1 LLLTGGILMT
11 VFLLWFAANSQQT
24 ARPVARAL
32 LQGLALS
39 LTQAIENLAARDPSF
54 KTLSGFRYRD
64 IAYFALIDRSGRVRF
79 HQNPELAG
87 EIVADDRYLPAFSA
101 AAPVE
106 NRIRLGTGEEVYE
119 CHLPL
124 HLPGETLVLRLVL
137 HTWQA
142 DQVINRARTGAT
154 ILLTVTASAWVLG
167 FLEEVLFAGA
177 AMAEARRLIGN
188 VADTP
193 ASVLISGESGTGKEL
208 AARMIHLASQR
219 REAAFV
225 AINCAAIPE
234 NLMESELFGHEKGA
248 FTGATQA
255 RPGKFELAAG
265 GTLFLDEIGELP
277 LALQAKLLRVLQER
291 TFERLG
297 GRREIRADVR
307 IVAAT
312 NRELETEIRE
322 KRFREDLYY
331 RLNVFPIHLPP
342 LRERR
347 DGLPILTEY
356 LVLRA
361 AQQIGRII
369 SVVEPEVH
377 AAFAGYDWPGNIR
390 ELQNVI
396 ERAVILSSG
405 RITLGDLPEPI
416 RRPVK
421 PPWVATDGS
430 LQDLEREAILE
441 MLAQC
446 DGNRRLAAE
455 RLKISKRTLQ
465 YRLKEYGVV
474 DG

>member
-1 LLLTGGILMT
+1 MTNQATILVIEDDPTFRSLLVAILEGEGYGLVEEGDGKQALLALRRRSFDLVLSDLRLPGMEGLDLFRLAKAEGIAPPFILLTAFGT
-11 VFLLWFAANSQQT
+11 VEEAVSALKEGVTDFLTKPLKDPDT
-24 ARPVARAL
+24 LRAL
-32 LQGLALS
+32 VRRTLENRRRE
-39 LTQAIENLAARDPSF
+39 LTLTVLRER
-54 KTLSGFRYRD
+54 
-64 IAYFALIDRSGRVRF
+64 
-79 HQNPELAG
+79 ELAG
-87 EIVADDRYLPAFSA
+87 LP
-101 AAPVE
+101 P
-106 NRIRLGTGEEVYE
+106 
-119 CHLPL
+119 
-124 HLPGETLVLRLVL
+124 
-137 HTWQA
+137 
-142 DQVINRARTGAT
+142 
-154 ILLTVTASAWVLG
+154 
-167 FLEEVLFAGA
+167 EEVLFAGA

-188 VADTP
+188 VALTP

-208 AARMIHLASQR
+208 VARMIHLASQR
-219 REAAFV
+219 RDAGFV

-234 NLMESELFGHEKGA
+234 TLMESELFGHEKGA

-265 GTLFLDEIGELP
+265 GTLFLDEVGELP

-307 IVAAT
+307 IIAAT
-312 NRELETEIRE
+312 NRDLGTEIRE

-361 AQQIGRII
+361 AQQIGRAV
-369 SVVEPEVH
+369 SLVEQEVH
-377 AAFAGYDWPGNIR
+377 AAFADYDWPGNIR

-405 RITLGDLPEPI
+405 RITLNDLPELI

-421 PPWVATDGS
+421 QTAITTDGS

-441 MLAQC
+441 ALARC
-446 DGNRRLAAE
+446 GGNRRLAAE
-455 RLKISKRTLQ
+455 RLGISKRTLQ
-465 YRLKEYGVV
+465 YRLKAYGLEK
-474 DG
+474 G

>member
-1 LLLTGGILMT
+1 MTNQATILIIEDDPT
-11 VFLLWFAANSQQT
+11 F
-24 ARPVARAL
+24 RAL
-32 LQGLALS
+32 LVAILEDEGYGIVEEEDGKQALLALRRRS
-39 LTQAIENLAARDPSF
+39 FDLVLSDLRLPGMEGLELFRFAKAEGIAPPFVLLTAFGTVEEAVSALKEGVTDFLTKPLKDPDALRALVQR
-54 KTLSGFRYRD
+54 TL
-64 IAYFALIDRSGRVRF
+64 
-79 HQNPELAG
+79 
-87 EIVADDRYLPAFSA
+87 
-101 AAPVE
+101 E
-106 NRIRLGTGEEVYE
+106 NRRREL
-119 CHLPL
+119 
-124 HLPGETLVLRLVL
+124 TLTVLREREIAGLPP
-137 HTWQA
+137 
-142 DQVINRARTGAT
+142 
-154 ILLTVTASAWVLG
+154 
-167 FLEEVLFAGA
+167 EEVLFAGA

-219 REAAFV
+219 SDAVFV

-297 GRREIRADVR
+297 GRREIQADVR

-312 NRELETEIRE
+312 NRDLGAEIRE

-361 AQQIGRII
+361 AQQIGRAV
-369 SVVEPEVH
+369 SLVEPEVH
-377 AAFAGYDWPGNIR
+377 AAFADYDWPGNIR

-405 RITLGDLPEPI
+405 RITLSDLPEII

-421 PPWVATDGS
+421 QPSVTDGS
-430 LQDLEREAILE
+430 LEDREREAILE
-441 MLAQC
+441 VLAQC

-455 RLKISKRTLQ
+455 RLGISKRTLQ
-465 YRLKEYGVV
+465 YRLKEYGLV

>member
-1 LLLTGGILMT
+1 MT
-11 VFLLWFAANSQQT
+11 NQ
-24 ARPVARAL
+24 
-32 LQGLALS
+32 
-39 LTQAIENLAARDPSF
+39 
-54 KTLSGFRYRD
+54 
-64 IAYFALIDRSGRVRF
+64 
-79 HQNPELAG
+79 
-87 EIVADDRYLPAFSA
+87 
-101 AAPVE
+101 
-106 NRIRLGTGEEVYE
+106 
-119 CHLPL
+119 
-124 HLPGETLVLRLVL
+124 
-137 HTWQA
+137 
-142 DQVINRARTGAT
+142 AT
-154 ILLTVTASAWVLG
+154 ILIIEDDPTFRSLLVAILEDEGYDIVEEENGKQALLTLRRRSFDLVLSDLRLPGMDGLELFRSVKAEGIAPPFVLLTAFGTVEEAVSALKEGVTDFLTKPLKDPDALRTLVRRTLENRRRELTLTVLKEREVAGLPP
-167 FLEEVLFAGA
+167 EEVMFAGA

-208 AARMIHLASQR
+208 AARMIHLGSQR
-219 REAAFV
+219 HDAAFV

-248 FTGATQA
+248 FTGASQA

-277 LALQAKLLRVLQER
+277 LSLQAKLLRVLQER

-312 NRELETEIRE
+312 NRDLGAEIRE
-322 KRFREDLYY
+322 RRFREDLYY

-347 DGLPILTEY
+347 DGLPILTGY

-361 AQQIGRII
+361 AQQIGRVI
-369 SVVEPEVH
+369 SLVEPEVH
-377 AAFAGYDWPGNIR
+377 AAIADYGWPGNIR

-405 RITLGDLPEPI
+405 RITLGDLPELI

-421 PPWVATDGS
+421 EPPVATDGS
-430 LQDLEREAILE
+430 LQDREREAILE
-441 MLAQC
+441 VLTQC

-455 RLKISKRTLQ
+455 RLGISKRTLQ
-465 YRLKEYGVV
+465 YRLKEYGLV
-474 DG
+474 

>member
-1 LLLTGGILMT
+1 
-11 VFLLWFAANSQQT
+11 
-24 ARPVARAL
+24 
-32 LQGLALS
+32 
-39 LTQAIENLAARDPSF
+39 
-54 KTLSGFRYRD
+54 
-64 IAYFALIDRSGRVRF
+64 
-79 HQNPELAG
+79 
-87 EIVADDRYLPAFSA
+87 LP
-101 AAPVE
+101 P
-106 NRIRLGTGEEVYE
+106 
-119 CHLPL
+119 
-124 HLPGETLVLRLVL
+124 
-137 HTWQA
+137 
-142 DQVINRARTGAT
+142 
-154 ILLTVTASAWVLG
+154 
-167 FLEEVLFAGA
+167 EEVLFAGA
-177 AMAEARRLIGN
+177 AMAQARRLIGN

-208 AARMIHLASQR
+208 VARMIHLASQR
-219 REAAFV
+219 RDARFV

-277 LALQAKLLRVLQER
+277 MALQAKLLRVLQER

-312 NRELETEIRE
+312 NRDLGVEIHER
-322 KRFREDLYY
+322 RFREDLYY

-347 DGLPILTEY
+347 DGLPILTGY

-361 AQQIGRII
+361 AQQIGRVI

-377 AAFAGYDWPGNIR
+377 AAIADYGWPGNIR

-405 RITLGDLPEPI
+405 RITLGDLPELI

-421 PPWVATDGS
+421 EPSVATDGS
-430 LQDLEREAILE
+430 LQDREREAILE
-441 MLAQC
+441 VLTQC

-455 RLKISKRTLQ
+455 RLGISKRTLQ
-465 YRLKEYGVV
+465 YRLKEYGLV
-474 DG
+474 

>member
-1 LLLTGGILMT
+1 MT
-11 VFLLWFAANSQQT
+11 NQ
-24 ARPVARAL
+24 
-32 LQGLALS
+32 
-39 LTQAIENLAARDPSF
+39 
-54 KTLSGFRYRD
+54 
-64 IAYFALIDRSGRVRF
+64 
-79 HQNPELAG
+79 
-87 EIVADDRYLPAFSA
+87 
-101 AAPVE
+101 
-106 NRIRLGTGEEVYE
+106 
-119 CHLPL
+119 
-124 HLPGETLVLRLVL
+124 
-137 HTWQA
+137 
-142 DQVINRARTGAT
+142 AT
-154 ILLTVTASAWVLG
+154 ILIIEDDPTFRSLLVAILEDEGYDIVEEENGKQALLTLRRRSFDLVLSDLRLPGMEGLELFRSVKAEGIAPPFVLLTAFGTVEEAESALKEGVTDFLTKPLKDPDALRTLVRRTLENRRRELTLTVLKEREVAGLPP
-167 FLEEVLFAGA
+167 EEVMFAGA

-208 AARMIHLASQR
+208 AARMIHLGSQR
-219 REAAFV
+219 HDAAFV

-248 FTGATQA
+248 FTGASQA

-277 LALQAKLLRVLQER
+277 LSLQAKLLRVLQER

-312 NRELETEIRE
+312 NRDLGAEIRE
-322 KRFREDLYY
+322 RRFREDLYY

-347 DGLPILTEY
+347 DGLPILTGY

-361 AQQIGRII
+361 AQQIGRVI
-369 SVVEPEVH
+369 SLVEPEVH
-377 AAFAGYDWPGNIR
+377 AAIADYGWPGNIR

-405 RITLGDLPEPI
+405 RITLGDLPELI

-421 PPWVATDGS
+421 EPPVATDGS
-430 LQDLEREAILE
+430 LQDREREAILE
-441 MLAQC
+441 VLTQC

-455 RLKISKRTLQ
+455 RLGISKRTLQ
-465 YRLKEYGVV
+465 YRLKEYGLV
-474 DG
+474 